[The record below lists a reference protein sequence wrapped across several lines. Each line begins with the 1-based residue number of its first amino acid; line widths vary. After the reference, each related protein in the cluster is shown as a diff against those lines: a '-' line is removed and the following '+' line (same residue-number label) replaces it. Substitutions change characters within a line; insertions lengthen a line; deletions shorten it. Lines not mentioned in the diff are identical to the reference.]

1 MKENRIC
8 PECGKQFRCDINLRS
23 MICSATL
30 CRINRRKTVKTRK
43 ASYDKD
49 RRITNNISR
58 YITIKL

>member
-8 PECGKQFRCDINLRS
+8 PECGKQFRCDVNLRS
-23 MICSATL
+23 RICSATL
-30 CRINRRKTVKTRK
+30 CRISRKKSAKVRK

-49 RRITNNISR
+49 RRLSVNISR

>member
-8 PECGKQFRCDINLRS
+8 PECGKQFRCDVNLRS
-23 MICSATL
+23 KICPSIL
-30 CRINRRKTVKTRK
+30 CRISRRRTAKTRK